1 MVECCQ
7 IMYKFEYDVL
17 KIFYIVYDNYK
28 KLLDVYV

>member
-7 IMYKFEYDVL
+7 IMYKFEYGVL
-17 KIFYIVYDNYK
+17 KIFYIVYNNYK